1 MKEFFIKNWTTIT
14 LSILGVIFV
23 YLLVRVF
30 TPTPDMS
37 ELNKYKLEEIDK
49 HINEVKTLQKNLSDS
64 IKVYQHKIDDIDNII
79 FNMKKIIFLIL
90 FVFVSFIS
98 EAQIKKSVDT
108 TQMSIPYNIVQ
119 KILVDLNDY
128 DKLKELSRLDKK
140 EITEL
145 NSKIVLLEKTNKTWV
160 EKDSL
165 SGQIILQTEEK
176 VKIYKEEN
184 KRLNKEYKRLK
195 TKNTLF
201 NIISGVIIAPLTY
214 LLIIK

>member
-1 MKEFFIKNWTTIT
+1 MK
-14 LSILGVIFV
+14 
-23 YLLVRVF
+23 
-30 TPTPDMS
+30 
-37 ELNKYKLEEIDK
+37 
-49 HINEVKTLQKNLSDS
+49 Q
-64 IKVYQHKIDDIDNII
+64 
-79 FNMKKIIFLIL
+79 IIFLIS

-98 EAQIKKSVDT
+98 ESQIKKSVDT
-108 TQMSIPYNIVQ
+108 IQMSIPYNIVQ
-119 KILVDLNDY
+119 KILFDLNDY
-128 DKLKELSRLDKK
+128 DKLKELSMLDKK

-145 NSKIVLLEKTNKTWV
+145 NNKIVLLEKTNKTWV

>member
-1 MKEFFIKNWTTIT
+1 MK
-14 LSILGVIFV
+14 
-23 YLLVRVF
+23 
-30 TPTPDMS
+30 
-37 ELNKYKLEEIDK
+37 
-49 HINEVKTLQKNLSDS
+49 Q
-64 IKVYQHKIDDIDNII
+64 
-79 FNMKKIIFLIL
+79 IIFLIS

-108 TQMSIPYNIVQ
+108 IQMSIPYNIVQ
-119 KILVDLNDY
+119 KILFDLNDY
-128 DKLKELSRLDKK
+128 DKLKELSMLDKK

-145 NSKIVLLEKTNKTWV
+145 NNKIVLLEKTNKTWV

>member
-1 MKEFFIKNWTTIT
+1 
-14 LSILGVIFV
+14 
-23 YLLVRVF
+23 
-30 TPTPDMS
+30 
-37 ELNKYKLEEIDK
+37 
-49 HINEVKTLQKNLSDS
+49 
-64 IKVYQHKIDDIDNII
+64 
-79 FNMKKIIFLIL
+79 MKKIIFLIL

>member
-1 MKEFFIKNWTTIT
+1 MK
-14 LSILGVIFV
+14 
-23 YLLVRVF
+23 
-30 TPTPDMS
+30 
-37 ELNKYKLEEIDK
+37 
-49 HINEVKTLQKNLSDS
+49 Q
-64 IKVYQHKIDDIDNII
+64 
-79 FNMKKIIFLIL
+79 IIFLIS

-108 TQMSIPYNIVQ
+108 IQMSIPYNIVQ
-119 KILVDLNDY
+119 KILFDLNDY
-128 DKLKELSRLDKK
+128 DKLKELSMLDKK

-145 NSKIVLLEKTNKTWV
+145 NNKIVLLEKTNKTWV

-165 SGQIILQTEEK
+165 SGQIILQKEEK